1 MLQGIEMTDGSPLP
15 LTVQQ
20 YEELALSTDQRP
32 QDGLAFPLLGLF
44 GEAGSLLSEAKKK
57 HRDAASY
64 AGYEASVVEEV
75 GDVLWYLT
83 TTAAHG
89 GFSLAQV
96 AAAALRD
103 STVPPKGCATGLSFG
118 ALQPAH
124 IVCAASHPTPAFE
137 ATLLSLASE
146 VGLLVTDFQSGKL
159 KSRSAG
165 LLERMVAILR
175 ALILAASEAGVT
187 IEDAAQANIEK
198 IFDRWPRGKIYPP
211 LFDESFPPTEQLPR
225 NLAIEISEGE
235 VAGKKYVFQRCNNL
249 NIGDR
254 LTDNIRKADDYRF
267 HDVFHYAYAAVLGW
281 SPVTRALFRL
291 KRKSNPSIDEAE
303 DGARA
308 ILIEEGVASWIFGQA
323 KNLQLFEGL
332 ESRGLSLSLLKHV
345 REFVAGYES
354 ARCPL
359 WLWEESILQGYT
371 AFRFLKK
378 ERRGVVRLDL
388 QARTF
393 SISKSS
399 Q

>member
-1 MLQGIEMTDGSPLP
+1 MLQGIEMTDGLP

-64 AGYEASVVEEV
+64 AGYEVSVVEEV

-96 AAAALRD
+96 AAAALQNFD
-103 STVPPKGCATGLSFG
+103 ASPKACVTQLSFA
-118 ALQPAH
+118 ALQPASS
-124 IVCAASHPTPAFE
+124 VRVASHPTPALE
-137 ATLLSLASE
+137 ATLLSLASD

-159 KSRSAG
+159 TSRPAV
-165 LLERMVAILR
+165 LLERLAAVLR

-187 IEDAAQANIEK
+187 IEDAAQINIAK
-198 IFDRWPRGKIYPP
+198 TFDRWPKNKVYPP

-225 NLAIEISEGE
+225 TLTIEIAERE

-291 KRKSNPSIDEAE
+291 KRKSNPGIDEAE

-345 REFVAGYES
+345 REFVSGYEA

-359 WLWEESILQGYT
+359 WLWEESIFKGYA

-378 ERRGVVRLDL
+378 ERRAVVHLDL

-393 SISKSS
+393 SISKSP